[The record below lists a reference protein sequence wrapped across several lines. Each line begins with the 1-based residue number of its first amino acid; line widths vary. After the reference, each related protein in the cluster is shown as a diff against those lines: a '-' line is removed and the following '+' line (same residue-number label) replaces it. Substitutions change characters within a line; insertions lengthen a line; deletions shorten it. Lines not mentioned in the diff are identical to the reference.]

1 MMFIVINMII
11 IIINIVINHVYMIY
25 KYDKIS
31 IFMNI
36 HKNDIF
42 WDLKNGHFLIKK
54 GVIK

>member
-36 HKNDIF
+36 IKNDVF
-42 WDLKNGHFLIKK
+42 WGLKNGHFLIKK